1 MRKLASLR
9 RISDIRPID
18 NADFIEVCVVD
29 GWEVVTKKGQFN
41 IGDLI
46 VYIEIDSKVPETDEF
61 EFLRDRGFK
70 VKTIKLRKQVSQGLI
85 MPTSILP
92 LSTYVEGC
100 DLTDVL
106 GITKIETKSDIE
118 ANKVSIQK
126 TSKWFRKMMRFGW
139 FRKIIGDRHLAKLSK
154 KSLFPDWI
162 KKTNEERVQNMPQL
176 YKKMHDE
183 YDMFTV
189 TEKIDGQPAT
199 YGLKKGFFLDEFV
212 VCSRNIRRPHNDNSS
227 FWQVNNQHGMM
238 AVLKDIAEQL
248 CERSVVL
255 QGEIIGQGIQ
265 SNKYNKVGYEFYAF
279 NLIIDGHKVNY
290 LTMESILDRY
300 GIKCVPLID
309 DKFLLPGT
317 IKDIVDYS
325 TKKSLINKSINQEG
339 IVVRGKDVS
348 FKVINPDFL
357 LKECK
362 ND

>member
-46 VYIEIDSKVPETDEF
+46 VYIEIDSKVPENDDF
-61 EFLRDRGFK
+61 EFLRDRGFN

-85 MPTSILP
+85 MPTGILP
-92 LSTYVEGC
+92 FDVYQEG
-100 DLTDVL
+100 DDVTDKL

-126 TSKWFRKMMRFGW
+126 TPKWFRKLMRFVW
-139 FRKIIGDRHLAKLSK
+139 FRKLIGDRHLAKLSK

-162 KKTNEERVQNMPQL
+162 KKTDEERVQNIPRL
-176 YKKMHDE
+176 YNEMHED
-183 YDMFTV
+183 YKMFTI
-189 TEKIDGQPAT
+189 TEKLDGQSAT
-199 YGLKKGFFLDEFV
+199 YGLKKGFFRDEFV
-212 VCSRNIRRPHNDNSS
+212 VCSRNIKRPHNDNSS
-227 FWQVNNQHGMM
+227 FWQINDQHGMM
-238 AVLKDIAEQL
+238 AVLKSMANQYSKQNI
-248 CERSVVL
+248 VL
-255 QGEIIGQGIQ
+255 QGEVIGQGIQ
-265 SNKYNKVGYEFYAF
+265 GNKYNKVGYEFYAF

-317 IKDIVDYS
+317 INEIVDYA
-325 TKKSLINKSINQEG
+325 TRKSLVNKSINQEG
-339 IVVRGKDVS
+339 IVARSGDVS